1 MGALNLASVMA
12 DLATAVQTVL
22 ASGRTAHGWPVE
34 SLQPGDAIVGYP
46 EGDQPITG
54 TFGRGMDRVKVP
66 VWVICG
72 LVQDSSTRTAVS
84 GWVDDSS
91 SVVTAI
97 QGFASSYWGS
107 ARVESYAIDRFE
119 PVGGSPLVVIRF
131 TVDVLT

>member
-1 MGALNLASVMA
+1 MAALNLSAVMG

-22 ASGRTAHGWPVE
+22 ASGRTAHGYPVE
-34 SLQPGDAIVGYP
+34 SLQPGDAVVGYP

-66 VWVICG
+66 VWIICG
-72 LVQDSSTRTAVS
+72 FVQDSTTRTAVS

-97 QGFASSYWGS
+97 EGYAGTWSS
-107 ARVESYAIDRFE
+107 ARVTGYSIDRFD
-119 PVGGSPLVVIRF
+119 PVGGNPTVVLKL
-131 TVDVLT
+131 TVDVLS

>member
-1 MGALNLASVMA
+1 MA

-22 ASGRTAHGWPVE
+22 ASGRTAHGYPVE
-34 SLQPGDAIVGYP
+34 SLQPGDAVVGYP

-66 VWVICG
+66 VWIICG
-72 LVQDSSTRTAVS
+72 LPQDVGTRTAVS

-97 QGFASSYWGS
+97 QGYAGTWSSV
-107 ARVESYAIDRFE
+107 RVESYAIDRFD
-119 PVGGSPLVVIRF
+119 PVGGNPLVVIKF